1 MRKLIL
7 AAAAFAAIAT
17 PASAGYYG
25 HYNTYNY
32 YAPKIICH
40 FVQVPVYGYYGVT
53 YVAKKVC
60 KTVY

>member
-17 PASAGYYG
+17 PASAGYYRG
-25 HYNTYNY
+25 YKAY
-32 YAPKIICH
+32 YAPRVICH
-40 FVQVPVYGYYGVT
+40 FVQVPVYGYYGVH

-60 KTVY
+60 RTVY

>member
-25 HYNTYNY
+25 GYGHSY
-32 YAPKIICH
+32 YAPRVVCH
-40 FVQVPVYGYYGVT
+40 FVQVPVYGYYGVH
-53 YVAKKVC
+53 YVTKKVC